1 MKSRRRCNEDDGFDT
16 SVDRRRRQSHRLQRG
31 RHHQS
36 SDRKQS
42 AGFSIIATSLQVAL
56 KACRDNPGELG
67 KTPNCVNAN
76 EARNKVTV
84 QEMKDALK

>member
-1 MKSRRRCNEDDGFDT
+1 MKIMASLPLLIAVFAGLAGCNEPDT
-16 SVDRRRRQSHRLQRG
+16 SQQTKTVGWFFEHREEL
-31 RHHQS
+31 
-36 SDRKQS
+36 
-42 AGFSIIATSLQVAL
+42 AVTL

>member
-1 MKSRRRCNEDDGFDT
+1 MKTMNSILVLLAATISLTGCNESDASRPTKTVGWFFE
-16 SVDRRRRQSHRLQRG
+16 HRDEL
-31 RHHQS
+31 S
-36 SDRKQS
+36 
-42 AGFSIIATSLQVAL
+42 VAL
-56 KACRDNPGELG
+56 NACRDNPGELG